1 MPLFSVCLKIRCSSL
16 RIKSVLLRQSFFP
29 RISFG
34 FRVYKEKWEA
44 VDENSAQATM
54 GYKGVAASAIFQF
67 NAKGELTNM
76 IAERYRTVGKR
87 FELDKWSTPVTAYRE
102 SNGLIIPIKGEG
114 VWNLSTGDFSYIKLE
129 ITDIE
134 YNHASVY

>member
-1 MPLFSVCLKIRCSSL
+1 
-16 RIKSVLLRQSFFP
+16 
-29 RISFG
+29 
-34 FRVYKEKWEA
+34 
-44 VDENSAQATM
+44 M